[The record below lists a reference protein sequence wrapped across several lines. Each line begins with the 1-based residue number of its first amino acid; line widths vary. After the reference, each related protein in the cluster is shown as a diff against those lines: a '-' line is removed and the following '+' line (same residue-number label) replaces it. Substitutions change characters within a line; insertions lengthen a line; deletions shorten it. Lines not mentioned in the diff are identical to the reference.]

1 MDGFGRRFMRL
12 EIERYSSCP
21 DPMFESFVDDN
32 EDYCSMVHDDV
43 YYYHGSVQVNHMNDI
58 FARLKRCGY
67 KHATFRPTLSPDYYY
82 MTVEICD

>member
-1 MDGFGRRFMRL
+1 MLF

-32 EDYCSMVHDDV
+32 DDYYSMVRNDTC
-43 YYYHGSVQVNHMNDI
+43 YYHGSIQVNHMNDI
-58 FARLKRCGY
+58 FAKLKCSGY
-67 KHATFRPTLSPDYYY
+67 KRVAFRPTFSPDYYC